1 MRSKYDGLLFD
12 FDGVVVDSEPVHFQC
27 WLELL
32 DPIGIR
38 LSWEWFN
45 AHCVGI
51 ADTEL
56 FETIASL
63 NPSATADQVRE
74 VYPLKTSRYR
84 EAMRESP
91 PFAPGLQR
99 LLNDLTAAGIPHGLV
114 TSSSKE
120 EVEPILQVGGLN
132 FNPKIFRDDVTLRKP
147 HPEPYLKAAA
157 LLAVPRILAIED
169 SEHGAN
175 SARAAGL
182 DVLRIANAQELDAK
196 LREALDSS
204 WATRCAAVRQQ
215 WRQKKRHVVQS
226 RDV

>member
-12 FDGVVVDSEPVHFQC
+12 FDGVVVDSEPVHFHC

-38 LSWEWFN
+38 LTWEWFN

-63 NPSATADQVRE
+63 NPAASGAQIRDLYPEKTA
-74 VYPLKTSRYR
+74 RYR
-84 EAMRESP
+84 EAMRQSP
-91 PFAPGLQR
+91 PFAPGIQQ
-99 LLNDLTAAGIPHGLV
+99 LLADLKDAGLPHGLV

-120 EVEPILQVGGLN
+120 EVEPILEVGGLN
-132 FNPKIFRDDVTLRKP
+132 FNPRVFRDDVTFRKP
-147 HPEPYLKAAA
+147 HPEPYLKAGA
-157 LLAVPRILAIED
+157 LLAVPRILVIED

-182 DVLRIANAQELDAK
+182 DVLRIANAQELDWK
-196 LREALDSS
+196 LRQALNS
-204 WATRCAAVRQQ
+204 
-215 WRQKKRHVVQS
+215 
-226 RDV
+226 

>member
-12 FDGVVVDSEPVHFQC
+12 FDGVVVDSEPVHFNC

-38 LSWEWFN
+38 PTWEWFN

-63 NPSATADQVRE
+63 NPAATGDQVRE
-74 VYPLKTSRYR
+74 AYPRKTARYR
-84 EAMRESP
+84 EAMRQSP
-91 PFAPGLQR
+91 PFAPGIQR
-99 LLNDLTAAGIPHGLV
+99 LLTDLTTASMPHGLV
-114 TSSSKE
+114 TSSSE
-120 EVEPILQVGGLN
+120 AEVVPILKAGKLN
-132 FNPKIFRDDVTLRKP
+132 FNPRIFRDDVTFRKP
-147 HPEPYLKAAA
+147 HPEPYLKAAG

-169 SEHGAN
+169 SELGAN

-182 DVLRIANAQELDAK
+182 DVLRIANAQELVAK
-196 LREALDSS
+196 LRHALDS
-204 WATRCAAVRQQ
+204 
-215 WRQKKRHVVQS
+215 
-226 RDV
+226 